1 MQKSVEEVWIKA
13 WFDGDYSE
21 VAGTKKQVTTD
32 KEEVGIQVLRG
43 KLTALEVLE
52 TPPKFASNASILRQ
66 DLIQQVNIHADDS
79 TAWTTTLY
87 DVHIVEW
94 EEDSTSGVLTGQGRR
109 VGRIVGWVYGKL
121 RKEHPAPPIPQLGV
135 SSYEIADQIA
145 ASSIAE
151 PQAKPV
157 SLALAQP
164 PIRCWLCHWLMP
176 LILGSIIWF
185 FCTWWWSLL
194 TALPLVVRCLLLR
207 QKLNFFTPPQKVSL
221 FEPVLIM
228 AVAFGALGVVIWTV
242 FESCIETPILA
253 LITLGFLVVLST
265 RLRQCG
271 LIWLVTAFWFMA
283 MLLTCTGQDYDCLDV
298 NKNIPNPIS
307 NLPSI
312 SGPDISKL
320 SVPNLNLPTLP
331 SLSGGNNQ
339 PSGAGEVQSQNSAE
353 IPSQNPLQGQTQS
366 NQSLG
371 ENSSLGRE
379 KQPGLQTQDQLP
391 QTAPQPLQAQRP
403 EVTGEDGRSL
413 SKQDHQNPKASTAQ
427 ATPDTQQREATAQQ
441 KAPQSSDSSTA
452 IKRSNDQ
459 SPVVLPQRVIE
470 AYEPELIEKMFRD
483 KFPHWR
489 ELNEVEREVARK
501 SVIRDLENSGVQRQ
515 RTPTQ
520 IGLELPGKLLQRFGD
535 LWQDFQESL
544 DRSFKPDREA
554 NEMAG
559 VKTPTDSWNRI
570 SMDEAEKSAEQVFH
584 CKSRDPGSDLN
595 QVIYLGEGTL
605 FDLNQAA
612 LSAEADVPLVRL
624 SRLINRYPD
633 SNIMVIGHADK
644 TPHRDGTIGNLLLS
658 EQRAQAV
665 VDRLIE
671 VGNVIPNRIMA
682 FGAGDRYPILDTPE
696 PFRGNRRVEVHIIC
710 PTPSS

>member
-1 MQKSVEEVWIKA
+1 MPQPKDETWIKA
-13 WFDGDYSE
+13 HFDGDYSE
-21 VAGTKKQVTTD
+21 VVGTKKLVGFDT
-32 KEEVGIQVLRG
+32 EEVRVEILRG
-43 KLTALEVLE
+43 KLSDVEVLPA
-52 TPPKFASNASILRQ
+52 PPVFDEHARILRQ
-66 DLIQQVNIHADDS
+66 NLIHQVLIQSDQEETKVWSSAIH
-79 TAWTTTLY
+79 
-87 DVHIVEW
+87 DVHLVDW
-94 EEDSTSGVLTGQGRR
+94 EEDSTAGVLTGQGRR
-109 VGRIVGWVYGKL
+109 VGRILGKVYAKL
-121 RKEHPAPPIPQLGV
+121 VKPER
-135 SSYEIADQIA
+135 QIRQSLPSEA
-145 ASSIAE
+145 TMSSSIGQIPLEAM
-151 PQAKPV
+151 QI
-157 SLALAQP
+157 SS
-164 PIRCWLCHWLMP
+164 RCGLCHWLSP
-176 LILGSIIWF
+176 LILGSIVWF

-194 TALPLVVRCLLLR
+194 TVLPLVVRCILLR
-207 QKLNFFTPPQKVSL
+207 QKLTFLTPPQKASL
-221 FEPVLIM
+221 LEPVLIM

-242 FESCIETPILA
+242 FESCIVTPVLA

-312 SGPDISKL
+312 SGPDISKP

-331 SLSGGNNQ
+331 SLSGGNDQ
-339 PSGAGEVQSQNSAE
+339 SLGAGEAQRQNSAE
-353 IPSQNPLQGQTQS
+353 IPSQNPLQGQPQP
-366 NQSLG
+366 NQSLD
-371 ENSSLGRE
+371 ENSSPGPG

-391 QTAPQPLQAQRP
+391 QTAPQPLRAQRP

-413 SKQDHQNPKASTAQ
+413 SKQDHQNPKPSAAQ
-427 ATPDTQQREATAQQ
+427 VTQDTQQRETTAQQ
-441 KAPQSSDSSTA
+441 QAPKSSDSSTA
-452 IKRSNDQ
+452 IQRSGDQ
-459 SPVVLPQRVIE
+459 GPIDLPQNGIE
-470 AYEPELIEKMFRD
+470 PYESELIEKMFRD

-489 ELNEVEREVARK
+489 DLNEVEREVARK

-520 IGLELPGKLLQRFGD
+520 IGFELPGKLLKRFGD
-535 LWQDFQESL
+535 LWQDFQDSL
-544 DRSFKPDREA
+544 DRSFKPDREG

-559 VKTPTDSWNRI
+559 VKTLADSLNRL

-612 LSAEADVPLVRL
+612 LSADADVPLVRL

-644 TPHRDGTIGNLLLS
+644 TPHRDGIIGNLLLS

-696 PFRGNRRVEVHIIC
+696 PFRGNRRVEIHIIC
-710 PTPSS
+710 PRPSS